1 MAAVGERLRQIRE
14 EHDLSLDEFAKLFD
28 TYRATIWRYEQGKR
42 KPQIDFMIAVA
53 QYFGVSIDWLAGI
66 SDVKKL
72 QVNLSLDKILTSL
85 PENKKSELL
94 NYAKYLKR
102 AEEGDKYGDDK

>member
-1 MAAVGERLRQIRE
+1 
-14 EHDLSLDEFAKLFD
+14 LSLDEFAKLFD

-72 QVNLSLDKILTSL
+72 QLNQSRLKYH
-85 PENKKSELL
+85 PHLL
-94 NYAKYLKR
+94 AYNAPNTHVK
-102 AEEGDKYGDDK
+102 A